1 VTPDSVT
8 SSLKARARSLGFSS
22 VGIARAAA
30 LENERTPLEE
40 WLANGMHA
48 SMKWMEV
55 RKDLRIDPLRLLPN
69 ARSVISVA
77 MNYYTPQ
84 QHSGL
89 PLTGKISRYA
99 WGDDYHDIMKERLSA
114 LEAVLHELH
123 PSSSSRSFVD
133 SGPMMDKAWAVR
145 SGIGWMGKH
154 SNVITRTHGS
164 WIFLGE
170 IVTDAELSYDEPMNS
185 YCGSCTAC
193 IDACPTNAITKPYV
207 VDARRCISY
216 WTIEHRGELDAEIAN
231 RLDGWIFGCDVCQD
245 VCPWNRFRQESSEP
259 SFRSRISNVSPAL
272 EDLVSMDAIE
282 FARRFRGSP
291 VKRTKNAGLA
301 RNARAVLESLTRGK

>member
-1 VTPDSVT
+1 
-8 SSLKARARSLGFSS
+8 
-22 VGIARAAA
+22 
-30 LENERTPLEE
+30 
-40 WLANGMHA
+40 
-48 SMKWMEV
+48 MKWMEV

-216 WTIEHRGELDAEIAN
+216 WTIEHRGELDVEIAN